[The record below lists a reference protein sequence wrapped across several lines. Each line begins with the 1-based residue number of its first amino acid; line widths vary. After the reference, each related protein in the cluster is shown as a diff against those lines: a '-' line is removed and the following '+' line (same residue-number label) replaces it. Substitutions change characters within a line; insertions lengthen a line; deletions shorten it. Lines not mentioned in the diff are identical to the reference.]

1 MAEEARTPEEMM
13 REAEQE
19 AKALVRNNLG
29 DEYLAP
35 REELEDSD
43 RDAGPP
49 RRRAEIMELRGEVA
63 QLLAIVEDP
72 GDADV

>member
-29 DEYLAP
+29 EDHLAP
-35 REELEDSD
+35 REETGAAD

-49 RRRAEIMELRGEVA
+49 QRRSEIMELRGEVA
-63 QLLAIVEDP
+63 RLLEIVE
-72 GDADV
+72 G